1 MCSFES
7 GLGDSINEHIIDL
20 VLPQRHE
27 EPTHL
32 PEKEVR
38 PPYKCLLD
46 EYDDDGNY
54 VGNNPKYMNKDNSD
68 SKEE

>member
-1 MCSFES
+1 MCPFES
-7 GLGDSINEHIIDL
+7 GLGKSINEQIIDH

-32 PEKEVR
+32 TEKEVR

-46 EYDDDGNY
+46 EYDDAGNY
-54 VGNNPKYMNKDNSD
+54 VGNNPKYMNKDDYD
-68 SKEE
+68 SEEE